1 MRSPV
6 GRYATALMNGEK
18 SAAHG
23 NLRLGSFA
31 GLSMGPIARVMC
43 RKAGIRRWS
52 CVDSVKYF
60 DYSYRSFN
68 VSGPLHKTSFRAI
81 RVPIQAVIVQR
92 QYLPKRESPRPLG
105 DSLKLSDRLLCL
117 IYWTYNTTYI

>member
-68 VSGPLHKTSFRAI
+68 VSGPLHKTSECDLCQLVRGYSSCHNI
-81 RVPIQAVIVQR
+81 SQEGSKKWRVEDKGVTVKPQ
-92 QYLPKRESPRPLG
+92 
-105 DSLKLSDRLLCL
+105 
-117 IYWTYNTTYI
+117 TYE